1 MFWLQKDFCQDISG
15 IKWHGAEKKKTVIAM
30 IGHSCV
36 EEAAVYAIMDR
47 PPTKL

>member
-1 MFWLQKDFCQDISG
+1 MFWLQKYFCQDISG
-15 IKWHGAEKKKTVIAM
+15 IKWHDAEKKNVIAT